1 MEQETTIGSQVF
13 NSSKTVRHGVLSAD
27 SLFSWSY
34 FDFRRPTTYW
44 AAYSTTNGVLGDWS
58 GAAASAVAF
67 CRNSTKDEK
76 AVEMFLHTIIRLF
89 SMLSACALQELS
101 PRKSH
106 QVWGL
111 LTLNAGSM
119 NSKALSTLDGSKQ
132 RVDLCYHWIQQLVV
146 DSQASGLLAAP
157 APIVGRIL
165 AELSAGMGKF
175 GDAKKHATC
184 QFNFPYAQT
193 CKWLLVLYSVLT
205 PMMMVRWSNWVSGAF
220 IFTFAQLFFIWTLE
234 FITLILENP
243 FDTTNDNC
251 IDVFKFQL
259 GMNNSLLLL
268 LDPATRA
275 GPPCLEEDAVLKH
288 EELQKRDTIHKAT
301 LRKEGW
307 KLKDES
313 ELKGSAS
320 LADLEAGMSDRKK
333 QGCCSSCCCSCHR
346 KPDVPTEIAMSDR
359 YCVKRYGIIDGEKI
373 AVMAIGIFGD
383 ELVVALPPSCIKRS
397 GEGFTRG
404 LAMITVQSE
413 SGRACQVGLK
423 KIAISDRHKLFKMH
437 SWKKDDYKDFPYEY
451 QDLAH
456 AVYLAASNL
465 ARIRC
470 VATVSLQ
477 AELNAQKK
485 IEEAKKADKD
495 GLGID
500 QISKLKTKT
509 DFFETLVS
517 ECGFDEAAAEAEWT
531 RRLTLQDEYEREQ
544 EESGDL
550 MIELDV
556 ADFKKELEEKRKAE
570 KAAAEILEANR
581 KNIVDAK
588 SNGKIDI
595 LQAAIKKAELV
606 EHMSEEE
613 LLSPRKLVED
623 WQRADQALSEAC
635 DKKHINMMKVAIQE
649 AEAVGLKNETCKRA
663 KKLLGELIVAEA
675 QARLAAAKE
684 LGGIENLKEA
694 IQKAEASMAGISDE
708 GLKAA
713 QTLVQSWEAA
723 DLALKEASESK
734 DGVIV
739 KKAVD
744 VAMSLGL
751 RSTNLALAKQV
762 LETISAE
769 DRVVLEAAM
778 SSGRSQVL
786 QDAIAEAEKK
796 KHLA

>member
-1 MEQETTIGSQVF
+1 
-13 NSSKTVRHGVLSAD
+13 
-27 SLFSWSY
+27 
-34 FDFRRPTTYW
+34 
-44 AAYSTTNGVLGDWS
+44 
-58 GAAASAVAF
+58 
-67 CRNSTKDEK
+67 
-76 AVEMFLHTIIRLF
+76 
-89 SMLSACALQELS
+89 
-101 PRKSH
+101 
-106 QVWGL
+106 
-111 LTLNAGSM
+111 
-119 NSKALSTLDGSKQ
+119 
-132 RVDLCYHWIQQLVV
+132 
-146 DSQASGLLAAP
+146 
-157 APIVGRIL
+157 
-165 AELSAGMGKF
+165 
-175 GDAKKHATC
+175 
-184 QFNFPYAQT
+184 
-193 CKWLLVLYSVLT
+193 
-205 PMMMVRWSNWVSGAF
+205 
-220 IFTFAQLFFIWTLE
+220 
-234 FITLILENP
+234 
-243 FDTTNDNC
+243 
-251 IDVFKFQL
+251 
-259 GMNNSLLLL
+259 
-268 LDPATRA
+268 
-275 GPPCLEEDAVLKH
+275 
-288 EELQKRDTIHKAT
+288 
-301 LRKEGW
+301 
-307 KLKDES
+307 
-313 ELKGSAS
+313 
-320 LADLEAGMSDRKK
+320 
-333 QGCCSSCCCSCHR
+333 
-346 KPDVPTEIAMSDR
+346 
-359 YCVKRYGIIDGEKI
+359 
-373 AVMAIGIFGD
+373 
-383 ELVVALPPSCIKRS
+383 
-397 GEGFTRG
+397 
-404 LAMITVQSE
+404 
-413 SGRACQVGLK
+413 
-423 KIAISDRHKLFKMH
+423 MH